1 MEANKQAQEIAME
14 LVHNIDED
22 HRAEWSKL
30 DGMIK
35 HRDEKLQEISVEL
48 DAKNAEIQSL
58 VAQRDKNFGLLEL
71 MKAKENELNT
81 LLAERETIL
90 TNLKVSLQTRDD
102 EILSLK
108 AINDRI
114 IKEKDDIHHRFI
126 KEKEEMPVT
135 KKIEN
140 MEQSP
145 HRSATCIY
153 VGLTIPTSF
162 SLNSQSRFA
171 LPLLSLSCASL
182 LTLLTS
188 NCFPNASS
196 PYLDDP
202 GGLK

>member
-1 MEANKQAQEIAME
+1 LPLLPLPVQAPDPNPESTPPTATLEKHLSRIAAVHMEANKQAQEIAME

-114 IKEKDDIHHRFI
+114 IKEKDDMHHRFI

-135 KKIEN
+135 KNI
-140 MEQSP
+140 
-145 HRSATCIY
+145 
-153 VGLTIPTSF
+153 
-162 SLNSQSRFA
+162 LNSMLNEREHF
-171 LPLLSLSCASL
+171 
-182 LTLLTS
+182 
-188 NCFPNASS
+188 
-196 PYLDDP
+196 YI
-202 GGLK
+202 G